1 MNVNLPWGKE
11 FLKITLPDTWKVHIG
26 EWNTTPTV
34 NNQSEEDIVQSALNK
49 PFGTAPLSLR
59 SLSKT
64 HFNCY

>member
-49 PFGTAPLSLR
+49 PFGTTPLSLR

-64 HFNCY
+64 HFNSY